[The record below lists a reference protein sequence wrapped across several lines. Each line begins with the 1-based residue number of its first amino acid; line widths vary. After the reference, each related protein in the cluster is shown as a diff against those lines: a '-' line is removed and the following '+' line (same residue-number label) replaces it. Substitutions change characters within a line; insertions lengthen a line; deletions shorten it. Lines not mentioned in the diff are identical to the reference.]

1 MMFRYSL
8 HHVED
13 QHACPFSETEYSRF
27 KFGETLYAEK
37 FAQALCKGFLDQYS
51 ALVLEQEEIILLP
64 SPYHAIPTASNFLC
78 TYFKRELNRF
88 LFQHGKAACRES
100 KIHRKQT
107 YVQDYGTMDAAERLH
122 LISNDTYQLDR
133 DFIANR
139 FCIFLDDI
147 KITGSHELTVE
158 KILKDHGIQGT
169 FFFVYYAELVNPSIH
184 PKIENRFNYFDVKS
198 SKDLLRIINSASF
211 QFNTRLVKYLLLLN
225 EVEFEQILVQL
236 SKDKRT
242 ALLDLAISND
252 YHKIEHYKHNI
263 QKLKQYKS
271 WQSIYKKGK
280 EKTSTLQNLQSA

>member
-1 MMFRYSL
+1 MMYRYSL

-13 QHACPFSETEYSRF
+13 QHVCPFSETEYSRF

-37 FAQALCKGFLDQYS
+37 FAQELCKGFLAQYS
-51 ALVLEQEEIILLP
+51 DLVLEQEEIILLP
-64 SPYHAIPTASNFLC
+64 SPYHSIPTASNFLC

-107 YVQDYGTMDAAERLH
+107 YVQDYGAMDATERLH

-133 DFIANR
+133 DFIVNR

-158 KILKDHGIQGT
+158 KILKGHGMQGT

-198 SKDLLRIINSASF
+198 STDLLRIINSASF
-211 QFNTRLVKYLLLLN
+211 QFNTRLVKYLLLIN

-236 SKDKRT
+236 SKAQRT

-252 YHKIEHYKHNI
+252 YHRIEHYKHNI
-263 QKLKQYKS
+263 QKLKHYKS

-280 EKTSTLQNLQSA
+280 EKTSRRQNLQSA